1 MHGGEEHTVL
11 PQGSAEVR
19 GADRTE
25 HSDPV
30 TLVTS
35 LIGAFE
41 ATELG
46 TVIVMTWPKSQG
58 LDGGLGN
65 AQAFSLHAGGNQA
78 SDSALGVKERFLEL
92 TRGGYWACVVLS
104 ECPATNWAL
113 RDFIEPLMVIEPED
127 ELSSTCRGIWA
138 TSALRP
144 GECLWAHQLIAGA
157 GNPLYLGKLGNA
169 SPAAAD
175 AGLVKISQALVDC
188 PYDVAASR
196 KRAHDF
202 RDSIETELEVMGCS
216 KELEHAV
223 EALGNI
229 FCGLNKNYGA
239 EALNEIALTSEDLTH
254 LLYLTLDNVLLRDVA
269 LNLAVAMPEFL
280 MCVYS
285 DVATATSGLAWANA
299 LSICAVA
306 AINIGMSDYAYGL
319 LEEVRRTYREHS
331 LSSLLLSLMEQGRE
345 DAIARAVEH
354 AYAFICD
361 QYRVRPRLDVL
372 M

>member
-1 MHGGEEHTVL
+1 MHGREEHTGL

-65 AQAFSLHAGGNQA
+65 AQAFNLYAGGNQA
-78 SDSALGVKERFLEL
+78 SDSAFGVKEKFLEL
-92 TRGGYWACVVLS
+92 TRGAYWACVVLS

-144 GECLWAHQLIAGA
+144 GECLWAHQLTPGA

-169 SPAAAD
+169 SPAAVD

-223 EALGNI
+223 EALGKI
-229 FCGLNKNYGA
+229 FSGLHKNYGV
-239 EALNEIALTSEDLTH
+239 EALDEIALTSEDLTH
-254 LLYLTLDNVLLRDVA
+254 LLYLTVDNVLLRDVA
-269 LNLAVAMPEFL
+269 LNLAVVMPEFV

-285 DVATATSGLAWANA
+285 DVATATSGPAWANA

-361 QYRVRPRLDVL
+361 QYRVSPRLDIL